1 VGFLLPPSARNKEAA
16 KRSPV
21 CFDTHSLVRTSV
33 YYCICLMLRSKDM
46 FSGIWFL
53 KCSNSSAFTEQV
65 SVSFLE
71 SSMEVQ
77 HIDLIHYLR
86 SESAG
91 LSVEWD

>member
-1 VGFLLPPSARNKEAA
+1 
-16 KRSPV
+16 
-21 CFDTHSLVRTSV
+21 
-33 YYCICLMLRSKDM
+33 M